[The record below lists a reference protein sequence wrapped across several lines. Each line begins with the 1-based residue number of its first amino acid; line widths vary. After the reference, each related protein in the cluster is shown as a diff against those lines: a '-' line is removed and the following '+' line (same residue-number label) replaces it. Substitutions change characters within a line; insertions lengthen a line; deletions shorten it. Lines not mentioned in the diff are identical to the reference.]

1 MPCSYHCYH
10 SHTLPASSHQHT
22 LPLLLLLPTAAI
34 LLQVVLGVPYTHAID
49 MWSLG
54 CILVELHTG
63 DALFPAS
70 ASFDHVCR
78 MVGVLGMPPDELI
91 ARSPHACKAKFFER
105 SWGRSSS
112 ISSMHDAQMQHD
124 ADDADSSEA
133 QFQAQLPAQFRAS
146 GEHRLRRDLL
156 LPWLQKQETEDD
168 TAVSSLDQVQ

>member
-1 MPCSYHCYH
+1 
-10 SHTLPASSHQHT
+10 
-22 LPLLLLLPTAAI
+22 
-34 LLQVVLGVPYTHAID
+34 VPYTHAID

-105 SWGRSSS
+105 AWGRSSS
-112 ISSMHDAQMQHD
+112 ISSMHDDEQHEH
-124 ADDADSSEA
+124 DDNDDSE
-133 QFQAQLPAQFRAS
+133 AQLPAQFRAS

-156 LPWLQKQETEDD
+156 LQWLQKQEIEDD
-168 TAVSSLDQVQ
+168 TAVSSLDQVQYQQ